1 MSRYF
6 KNWILTIPIVGF
18 CVLLAESANAKPNR
32 KITNPYS
39 AAQIQS
45 MLHPSSSA
53 LPDASHLNPAKAAI
67 ERIVRQALKK
77 SRAGHAA
84 STPETSLSRFD
95 ESRVQSGTSLH
106 FRSAPTWSAAPSGNP
121 SDVYGVVV
129 ADFDNRN
136 GLDVATVQTDGTLN
150 LLYNQGKGSLAKF
163 YVNASAVSLNPA
175 VTSVE
180 QADLNNDG
188 YADVVAMDALNSAL
202 LVFLNKEDGTFEDA
216 VSLSVAPK
224 SGASFINGGAFTLGD
239 VNRDGKIDLVAI
251 SNLQNTDQC
260 CTTIF
265 SQQTFLGSGNGTFK
279 APTEIDTTQIGFM
292 AVPYGDT
299 LALANMSG
307 RSVQDLVLEVGG
319 FIPGDS
325 LGLKV
330 IHGRTD
336 GTFQKV
342 PSTSATVS
350 NVQAMVHAG
359 SFALTDL
366 NHDGHLDV
374 VFTATDSN
382 IYVAL
387 SDANGALQTPIP
399 ALTGLYSAALVTAAD
414 LNRDGNVDLIVF
426 AMGQIG
432 VFAGRGDGS
441 FDEAALGQYAAGSG
455 SNQLPIPVDLDR
467 DGNLDVVTLDRTNNQ
482 VAIYR
487 GWGNGRLGGA
497 GIIYP
502 ARNSVGSSPSKTDW
516 GVNIEVAAVG
526 DFDADGKSD
535 VLAYDPINAVLGLE
549 PALDIGTSDASG
561 KFLFKEAMSA
571 SELQRLAEQYQS
583 ISISPVSGDFNND
596 GRTDLIL
603 ETFNGLAIATTRS
616 NETLSTPVPVKFPV
630 PIGCQPINFMDVA
643 DVNGDDIPDI
653 VASYVQ
659 NPFCPPSASTPTG
672 FFVLLNDGKAN
683 FQTKFQPF
691 GEALYYVKVADVDGD
706 GKPDLLL
713 GNGNDSN
720 SGRFNIYV
728 LRGKGD
734 GTFDSA
740 HPFRPIDNQIITG
753 IVPGD
758 YDGDGKQDLTL
769 LTAGEIGADGLPLPS
784 TEGVLLLAGHGD
796 FTFGAPKLMLPGV
809 TSISGKYAD
818 FNADGKLDLAVSLYA
833 SDQPTKAN
841 FGMIVLP
848 NVGGGNFES
857 AINLLLPY
865 QSLGPNSEVFTGDFN
880 GDGSTDIVGGLGL
893 SSPLFLNLGR

>member
-1 MSRYF
+1 MQTAS
-6 KNWILTIPIVGF
+6 LTF
-18 CVLLAESANAKPNR
+18 
-32 KITNPYS
+32 
-39 AAQIQS
+39 
-45 MLHPSSSA
+45 
-53 LPDASHLNPAKAAI
+53 
-67 ERIVRQALKK
+67 
-77 SRAGHAA
+77 
-84 STPETSLSRFD
+84 
-95 ESRVQSGTSLH
+95 
-106 FRSAPTWSAAPSGNP
+106 W
-121 SDVYGVVV
+121 
-129 ADFDNRN
+129 
-136 GLDVATVQTDGTLN
+136 
-150 LLYNQGKGSLAKF
+150 
-163 YVNASAVSLNPA
+163 
-175 VTSVE
+175 
-180 QADLNNDG
+180 
-188 YADVVAMDALNSAL
+188 
-202 LVFLNKEDGTFEDA
+202 
-216 VSLSVAPK
+216 
-224 SGASFINGGAFTLGD
+224 
-239 VNRDGKIDLVAI
+239 
-251 SNLQNTDQC
+251 
-260 CTTIF
+260 
-265 SQQTFLGSGNGTFK
+265 
-279 APTEIDTTQIGFM
+279 
-292 AVPYGDT
+292 
-299 LALANMSG
+299 
-307 RSVQDLVLEVGG
+307 
-319 FIPGDS
+319 
-325 LGLKV
+325 
-330 IHGRTD
+330 
-336 GTFQKV
+336 
-342 PSTSATVS
+342 
-350 NVQAMVHAG
+350 
-359 SFALTDL
+359 
-366 NHDGHLDV
+366 
-374 VFTATDSN
+374 
-382 IYVAL
+382 
-387 SDANGALQTPIP
+387 
-399 ALTGLYSAALVTAAD
+399 
-414 LNRDGNVDLIVF
+414 
-426 AMGQIG
+426 
-432 VFAGRGDGS
+432 
-441 FDEAALGQYAAGSG
+441 
-455 SNQLPIPVDLDR
+455 
-467 DGNLDVVTLDRTNNQ
+467 
-482 VAIYR
+482 
-487 GWGNGRLGGA
+487 
-497 GIIYP
+497 
-502 ARNSVGSSPSKTDW
+502 
-516 GVNIEVAAVG
+516 
-526 DFDADGKSD
+526 
-535 VLAYDPINAVLGLE
+535 AYDPINAVLGLE

-643 DVNGDDIPDI
+643 DVNG
-653 VASYVQ
+653 AT
-659 NPFCPPSASTPTG
+659 FPTLWLPM
-672 FFVLLNDGKAN
+672 FRTRFVLPAHRHQQDSSCCSTMEAN

-784 TEGVLLLAGHGD
+784 TEGVLRSAGHGD